1 MMNCA
6 SSIADYIKE
15 EIDGYR
21 NFSQQNTNRNEM
33 SEGRVEQDGTQSG
46 GLHERVLSTQQN
58 EALLSREHANEG
70 SNMRGT
76 NMPSRS
82 SGEGV
87 QRQGSRLESTQLE
100 LHSGRTE
107 LRGQRQTIPHDRGN
121 QRGFPTTNSISQ
133 RPHFERGLLRAWD
146 SAKDVVDKATKDT
159 LFEIR
164 NSTINRVKNTI
175 GNETLSVKD
184 KENIVLSLLW
194 QAKELDKKFNIPYEG
209 SLMRAIYEGNR
220 SNLEETLAYTLQ
232 GNLAPVHTGAL
243 FEFVFNVFN
252 LIESLKENKFQEY
265 LSFSE

>member
-1 MMNCA
+1 
-6 SSIADYIKE
+6 
-15 EIDGYR
+15 
-21 NFSQQNTNRNEM
+21 M

-87 QRQGSRLESTQLE
+87 QRQGSQLGQTQLGDNR
-100 LHSGRTE
+100 GRTE
-107 LRGQRQTIPHDRGN
+107 FYRQRQTIPHDRGN
-121 QRGFPTTNSISQ
+121 QGGFQTTNSIQ
-133 RPHFERGLLRAWD
+133 KRRDLTGGLLRAWN
-146 SAKDVVDKATKDT
+146 SAKDKVEHST
-159 LFEIR
+159 LETLLQLRDETIR
-164 NSTINRVKNTI
+164 DVKVTIRSD
-175 GNETLSVKD
+175 ELSVKD

-209 SLMRAIYEGNR
+209 SLMRAIYEGER

-243 FEFVFNVFN
+243 FEFVFF
-252 LIESLKENKFQEY
+252 
-265 LSFSE
+265 LSFSEYIHSYLLYILKM

>member
-1 MMNCA
+1 
-6 SSIADYIKE
+6 
-15 EIDGYR
+15 
-21 NFSQQNTNRNEM
+21 M
-33 SEGRVEQDGTQSG
+33 SEGRVEKDVTTSG
-46 GLHERVLSTQQN
+46 RLHEPVLSTQQN

-76 NMPSRS
+76 DMSSRS
-82 SGEGV
+82 SREGV
-87 QRQGSRLESTQLE
+87 QRQGSRLESIKLGNN
-100 LHSGRTE
+100 SGRTE
-107 LRGQRQTIPHDRGN
+107 LHRQGQTIPHDRGN
-121 QRGFPTTNSISQ
+121 QGDISQ
-133 RPHFERGLLRAWD
+133 TNPIQKRRNFTGGLLREWNFAQ
-146 SAKDVVDKATKDT
+146 DKVERST
-159 LFEIR
+159 LDNLFDIR
-164 NSTINRVKNTI
+164 NKTIEDVAITI
-175 GNETLSVKD
+175 DSDELSVKD

>member
-1 MMNCA
+1 MKCRTVFQLELIRAVLRDYLNNAGSTKQVMNFA

-87 QRQGSRLESTQLE
+87 QRQGSRLESTQLGSD
-100 LHSGRTE
+100 SGRSE
-107 LRGQRQTIPHDRGN
+107 LRGQ
-121 QRGFPTTNSISQ
+121 
-133 RPHFERGLLRAWD
+133 E
-146 SAKDVVDKATKDT
+146 
-159 LFEIR
+159 
-164 NSTINRVKNTI
+164 
-175 GNETLSVKD
+175 
-184 KENIVLSLLW
+184 
-194 QAKELDKKFNIPYEG
+194 
-209 SLMRAIYEGNR
+209 
-220 SNLEETLAYTLQ
+220 
-232 GNLAPVHTGAL
+232 
-243 FEFVFNVFN
+243 
-252 LIESLKENKFQEY
+252 
-265 LSFSE
+265 

>member
-1 MMNCA
+1 MMNFA

-21 NFSQQNTNRNEM
+21 NFSQPNTNRNEM
-33 SEGRVEQDGTQSG
+33 SEGRVEQDGTQSS

-76 NMPSRS
+76 NMLSRS

-87 QRQGSRLESTQLE
+87 QRQGSRLESPQLG
-100 LHSGRTE
+100 SNRGRTE
-107 LRGQRQTIPHDRGN
+107 LRGQGQTIPHNRGT
-121 QRGFPTTNSISQ
+121 QRQISQTNSIQ
-133 RPHFERGLLRAWD
+133 KRRDLAGGLLRAWN
-146 SAKDVVDKATKDT
+146 SAKDKVERST
-159 LFEIR
+159 LDNLFDIR
-164 NSTINRVKNTI
+164 NKTIEDVAITI
-175 GNETLSVKD
+175 DSDELSVKD
-184 KENIVLSLLW
+184 KENIILSLLW

-252 LIESLKENKFQEY
+252 LIASLKENKFQEY